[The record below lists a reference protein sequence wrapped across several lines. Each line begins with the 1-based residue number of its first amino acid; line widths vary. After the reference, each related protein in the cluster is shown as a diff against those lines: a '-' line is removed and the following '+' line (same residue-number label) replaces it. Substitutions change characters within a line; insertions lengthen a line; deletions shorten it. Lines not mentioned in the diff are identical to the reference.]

1 MQPALS
7 KSWKV

>member
-7 KSWKV
+7 LW

>member
-7 KSWKV
+7 LIQ

>member
-7 KSWKV
+7 FIYN

>member
-7 KSWKV
+7 H